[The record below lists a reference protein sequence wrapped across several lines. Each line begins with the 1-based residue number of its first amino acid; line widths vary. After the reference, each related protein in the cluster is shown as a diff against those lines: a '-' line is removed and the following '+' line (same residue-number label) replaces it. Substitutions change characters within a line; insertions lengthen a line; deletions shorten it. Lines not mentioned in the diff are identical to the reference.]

1 MLCKNLPFLVSVQYK
16 TKHHYCLSPHRN
28 AKGCTPFMQ
37 AICCQAYAAAVTL
50 MDTAKRLASSGAG
63 SSTSSGAGSSTS
75 SGAGSS
81 TSSGTGSG
89 ASQEMSR
96 TVFMSMLYPPNS
108 SLGNSPLHVV
118 CCNDT
123 CSFTWTGAEHINQVR
138 SRSRSR

>member
-1 MLCKNLPFLVSVQYK
+1 
-16 TKHHYCLSPHRN
+16 
-28 AKGCTPFMQ
+28 MQ

-63 SSTSSGAGSSTS
+63 SGTSSGAGS
-75 SGAGSS
+75 GAGS
-81 TSSGTGSG
+81 GV
-89 ASQEMSR
+89 SQEMSR

-138 SRSRSR
+138 SKVKVKVVSLNGGSLKAEF